1 MELKWFRPTTYTQG
15 LGHVLGMIYKELV
28 ALQPVDSTDVTWR
41 RTSTGI
47 QAYVKPKPASSTGS
61 ASSLPQTETP
71 KAAAAGEKYQFTI
84 TTEIR
89 EVENE
94 DGTKSNVPFV
104 VVVDANDPKSGTSGK
119 CRFGNG
125 DLFYVSSYTLS
136 KTPGTRYVFLVMDVT
151 KTPAVYVLENSTSY
165 VKGVN
170 GSVIQIGYYTWDEST
185 KTLKA
190 TQLLKQNTPV
200 DIGPTY
206 IGPWCTLPAQPA
218 VSSDGVAYKYAYL
231 INPKGS
237 ITVSSGE
244 YTVNGQIGGVA
255 SSSAVFFSNDSGYF
269 PAYVGWKAPQYA
281 PRPGWSGSYIQIESS
296 SLVISSSYD
305 DLQNSYDAVMPI
317 TGNASGV
324 IDVKWIST
332 TVDTIQSVLF
342 DASFIES

>member
-1 MELKWFRPTTYTQG
+1 MELKWFKPATYRQG
-15 LGHVLGMIYKELV
+15 LSYVLSMIRKELV
-28 ALQPVDSTDVTWR
+28 ALQPIDSTDVTWR
-41 RTSTGI
+41 RTEMGI
-47 QAYVKPKPASSTGS
+47 QAYVKAKPNSATTV
-61 ASSLPQTETP
+61 ASSLPQTENP
-71 KAAAAGEKYQFTI
+71 PASGSAEKYQFTI
-84 TTEIR
+84 TTENR

-94 DGTKSNVPFV
+94 DGSKTTVTFI

-125 DLFYVSSYTLS
+125 DIFYVSSYTLS

-151 KTPAVYVLENSTSY
+151 KTPAVYVLENNTQY

-170 GSVIQIGYYTWDEST
+170 GSVIQIGRYTWDENT
-185 KTLKA
+185 KTLKV

-206 IGPWCTLPAQPA
+206 MGPWCTLPAQPS
-218 VSSDGVAYKYAYL
+218 VSSNGVDHTYAYL

-244 YTVNGQIGGVA
+244 YTVNGQIGGIA
-255 SSSAVFFSNDSGYF
+255 SSSAIFFSDTPEYL
-269 PAYVGWKAPQYA
+269 PAYVGWKAPQHA
-281 PRPGWSGSYIQIESS
+281 PIPGWSGSYIQVESS
-296 SLVISSSYD
+296 SLVISSTYD
-305 DLQNSYDAVMPI
+305 DLQSQYDAVMPI
-317 TGNASGV
+317 TGNTSGV

-342 DASFIES
+342 DNSFIES

>member
-47 QAYVKPKPASSTGS
+47 QAYVKPKPASSNGI

-71 KAAAAGEKYQFTI
+71 KAAAAALGEKYQFTI

-206 IGPWCTLPAQPA
+206 IGPWCTLPGPPIT
-218 VSSDGVAYKYAYL
+218 SSTGSDYKYL
-231 INPKGS
+231 CNPNGS
-237 ITVSSGE
+237 VQLSSGN
-244 YTVNGQIGGVA
+244 YMVNGYIAGTANPSGIFV
-255 SSSAVFFSNDSGYF
+255 SNTPYTLPVF
-269 PAYVGWKAPQYA
+269 VGWKAPQYA
-281 PRPGWSGSYIQIESS
+281 AGSTVPISS
-296 SLVISSSYD
+296 SEIVISSSSSGM
-305 DLQNSYDAVMPI
+305 QSQYDAVSDI
-317 TGNASGV
+317 TGHASGV
-324 IDVKWIST
+324 IDIKWTST

-342 DASFIES
+342 DESFIES